1 MKISIGSPI
10 VDGPWGGGNLFLIN
24 LKNYL
29 QDHGHD
35 VLFDL
40 KDPDLDIIL
49 FTDPRTGRGS
59 TSNYG
64 KKDIKRYKKKN
75 NKVKVVQSINECDQ
89 RKNTK
94 NIGAI
99 HCAKVAHDNLLKQ
112 QRELKDKDFDM
123 KVTNFRNHY
132 TYEIKVLLV
141 ASSKGHRLHIP
152 SDREIRFFGQP

>member
-1 MKISIGSPI
+1 MNK
-10 VDGPWGGGNLFLIN
+10 
-24 LKNYL
+24 LKNAAKAVFGEKGL
-29 QDHGHD
+29 DCTRKGDQD
-35 VLFDL
+35 LATAITAFDML
-40 KDPDLDIIL
+40 
-49 FTDPRTGRGS
+49 
-59 TSNYG
+59 
-64 KKDIKRYKKKN
+64 
-75 NKVKVVQSINECDQ
+75 

-152 SDREIRFFGQP
+152 SDREIHFFGQP